1 MKCYTRYMLPLVIAV
16 CMFLGSLFI
25 SLDVH
30 AQEKSTDGLGYESY
44 FLACREEVQK
54 VLDGRGYSLDNF
66 YYYGFYDESSG
77 YVKVYVTNGPLTYD
91 SSNSY
96 FFVSRYSVL
105 YRFDISAES
114 KVVNS
119 SYNYY
124 DFSAANLS
132 LKCDSTSFSNYD
144 VYYKGTDEIF
154 FQGPSPFQQ
163 AVRGQDW
170 TTVMTEIVIMLPLL
184 IVFLVSLIGLRKGL
198 RFVSSFLHRA

>member
-44 FLACREEVQK
+44 FLACREEVQS

-77 YVKVYVTNGPLTYD
+77 YVKVYVADRPFTYD
-91 SSNSY
+91 SSGSY
-96 FFVSRYSVL
+96 FFGSRYLTL
-105 YRFDISAES
+105 YKFDISLES
-114 KVVNS
+114 KIVNK
-119 SYNYY
+119 SYYFYNA
-124 DFSAANLS
+124 SAVNFS